1 MPRARPRKST
11 LLGRLARFFAIL
23 IGVAILLAGAAAYA
37 VFLRPLEFAPSPQ
50 SFDVKSGSTMKTIAR
65 DLRSAGIIPL
75 DWPLVALAR
84 ASQRDRTIQAGN
96 YEFSAGLT
104 PWELLQ
110 KLTEGDATQDALTI
124 VEGWNFVQLRA
135 ILQANPRIGHSLEN
149 VADAELMQ
157 RMGVRE
163 AHPEGLFFPDTYF
176 FTAGT
181 TDLALLKRAYRRMQD
196 RLAAAWAERAA
207 DLPYATPYDA
217 LIMASIVEKETG
229 RSADR
234 PLVASVFVNRLRQGM
249 RLQSDPTVIYGI
261 GPQFEGDLRRR
272 DLATDTTYNTYT
284 REGLPPTPIALSGQA
299 ALLAAMHPAQTNYL
313 YFVARGDGSSVF
325 STNLADHYRAVAK
338 YQKNA
343 R

>member
-23 IGVAILLAGAAAYA
+23 IGVAILLAGGAAYA
-37 VFLRPLEFAPSPQ
+37 VFLLPLEFAPSPQ

-135 ILQANPRIGHSLEN
+135 
-149 VADAELMQ
+149 
-157 RMGVRE
+157 
-163 AHPEGLFFPDTYF
+163 
-176 FTAGT
+176 
-181 TDLALLKRAYRRMQD
+181 
-196 RLAAAWAERAA
+196 
-207 DLPYATPYDA
+207 
-217 LIMASIVEKETG
+217 
-229 RSADR
+229 
-234 PLVASVFVNRLRQGM
+234 
-249 RLQSDPTVIYGI
+249 
-261 GPQFEGDLRRR
+261 
-272 DLATDTTYNTYT
+272 
-284 REGLPPTPIALSGQA
+284 
-299 ALLAAMHPAQTNYL
+299 
-313 YFVARGDGSSVF
+313 
-325 STNLADHYRAVAK
+325 
-338 YQKNA
+338 
-343 R
+343 